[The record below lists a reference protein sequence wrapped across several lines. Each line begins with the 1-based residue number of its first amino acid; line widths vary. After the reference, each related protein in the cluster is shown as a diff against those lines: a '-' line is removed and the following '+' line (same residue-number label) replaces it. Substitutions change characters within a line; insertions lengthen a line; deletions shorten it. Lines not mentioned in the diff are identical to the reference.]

1 MHKSSIIGRG
11 QIDKIIFNFVS
22 YTFVGLFALVC
33 ILPFYLVIIGS
44 FSDERTIITE
54 GYSLIIKKFS
64 IEAYKLIFKN
74 PISIIR
80 AYEITIFVTVVG
92 TICNLFVTLMT
103 AYVLA
108 RKDFPWRNGIM
119 FFFFFTTLFNGGLV
133 PWYLICSEVLKFND
147 KIYALILPLMFSV
160 WNMIIATNY
169 IRNNIPFE
177 IIESAKI
184 DGAGDFAMFI
194 KLIVPLCK
202 PLIATLALFTAL
214 AYWNDWY
221 NCMLFIRNENM
232 YTLQYYLQELLN
244 SAEAIRR
251 IAEKT
256 GRIVQALPMEST
268 KMAMTVIA
276 TGPIILLYP
285 FLQKY
290 FIKGITIGALKG

>member
-1 MHKSSIIGRG
+1 MHKSSIVGRG
-11 QIDKIIFNFVS
+11 QIDKIIFNFLS
-22 YTFVGLFALVC
+22 YTIVGIFALAC
-33 ILPFYLVIIGS
+33 ILPFYLVVIGS

-54 GYSLIIKKFS
+54 GYSLVIKKFS
-64 IEAYKLIFKN
+64 LEAYKLIFKN

-92 TICNLFVTLMT
+92 TICNLFITLMT

-133 PWYLICSEVLKFND
+133 PWYLLCSEVLKFND

-184 DGAGDFAMFI
+184 DGAGDFTMFI

-202 PLIATLALFTAL
+202 PLTATLALFTAL

-251 IAEKT
+251 IAEKS